1 MEEKKDV
8 STNKSNKSTTII
20 IVIPLLII
28 LGLGG
33 LVLYQRSLLDKEK
46 ANTDSDKKNN
56 PTVEVEQKKF
66 SDEELTG
73 YLKDVPYLP
82 EYTTDNLYDYK
93 EDAYRGEKVTSSD
106 LNEKLLLAH
115 AYRYAERTNTTEE
128 VEASI
133 CGKCAA
139 NEYVKEE
146 ELLRVVKDMYNI
158 DTIKATNFT
167 VAGGGVEFTGGY
179 YATFFARGA
188 TKLDRYSK
196 LVKYEIKDNDL
207 VIYEKVL
214 FTASISTN
222 ILVLKTTTSDA
233 NEALQTFTN
242 NDEASKYA
250 LDNIELGNTYK
261 HTFKINSEGKY
272 YWYSSELSN

>member
-20 IVIPLLII
+20 IVILLLII

-33 LVLYQRSLLDKEK
+33 FVLYQRSLLDKEK
-46 ANTDSDKKNN
+46 TNTGSDKKNN

-82 EYTTDNLYDYK
+82 EYTIDNLYDYK

-179 YATFFARGA
+179 YAAFFARGA

-214 FTASISTN
+214 FTANISTN
-222 ILVLKTTTSDA
+222 VLVLKTTTSDT